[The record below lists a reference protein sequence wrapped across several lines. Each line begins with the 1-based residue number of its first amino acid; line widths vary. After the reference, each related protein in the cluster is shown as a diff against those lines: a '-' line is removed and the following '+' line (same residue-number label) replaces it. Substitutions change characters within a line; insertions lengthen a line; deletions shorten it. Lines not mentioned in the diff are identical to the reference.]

1 MLSAWEPAA
10 LLFLALTGLCEW
22 FSEGSSCGEQ
32 EGHQAQEDLPG
43 ATCFVLKNKSS
54 RKLVDLSSSSNGQL

>member
-1 MLSAWEPAA
+1 MLSAREPAA

-32 EGHQAQEDLPG
+32 EGHQAQEALPG
-43 ATCFVLKNKSS
+43 ATCFVLKNKS